1 MTKEKTVNINN
12 FIGIYDNYITKEEC
26 SAAIK
31 LFENQDKFNK
41 TMNRLSF
48 EKASIL
54 QKQDQQYFAQSNNIE
69 FWWKDLKLMLFNYDL
84 AWNHYSKNVGAQEAY
99 GGSKFKFTNIK
110 IQKTLPTEGYHVW
123 HIEHSGFGLDSKRA
137 FVFSIYLNDV
147 EEGGETEFLHFS
159 KRVQPKA
166 GRIVI
171 WPAGFPYLHRGN
183 PPLSG
188 EKYIVTS
195 WMMLE

>member
-1 MTKEKTVNINN
+1 MNEKTVKIEN
-12 FIGIYDNYITKEEC
+12 FIGVYDNFIIKEEC
-26 SAAIK
+26 NKAIK
-31 LFENQDKFNK
+31 LYEDQDKFNK
-41 TMNRLSF
+41 TVNRIGS

-54 QKQDQQYFAQSNNIE
+54 EKQDQQFFATPSNLNV
-69 FWWKDLKLMLFNYDL
+69 WWEELKPLMVNFDI
-84 AWNHYSKNVGAQEAY
+84 AWRHYIKNTGADEAY
-99 GGSKFKFTNIK
+99 RVPFHFTDLK

-123 HIEHSGFGLDSKRA
+123 HIEHGKGHSNEPRA

-159 KRVQPKA
+159 KRVKPKT

-183 PPLSG
+183 SPLSG
-188 EKYIVTS
+188 EKYILTS
-195 WMMLE
+195 WMMLK